1 MHTEGKIGICVYPG
15 TFDPITNGHIDII
28 KRARY
33 LFSKV
38 KILVARDADKNT
50 LFSFTERVRIVKT
63 AISSIEGVEC
73 EGFDGLLID
82 YLKRTGINI
91 VVRGLRAVSD
101 FDYEFQFTLMNRKLY
116 PPVEFVFVM
125 PGEEYFFLSSSLV
138 KEIAFLGGEVG
149 EFVPKIVEEEIKKKL
164 RIYEAHNKS

>member
-1 MHTEGKIGICVYPG
+1 MHAKAKISVCIYPG

-33 LFSKV
+33 LFPKV
-38 KILVARDADKNT
+38 RVLVARDANKNT
-50 LFSFTERVRIVKT
+50 LFSFTERVHIVKT
-63 AISSIEGVEC
+63 VSSRMVGVEC

-82 YLKRTGINI
+82 YLKKNHINV

-101 FDYEFQFTLMNRKLY
+101 FDYEFQLTLMNRKLY
-116 PPVEFVFVM
+116 PSVEFVFVM

-138 KEIAFLGGEVG
+138 KEIASLGGDVG

-164 RIYEAHNKS
+164 QTHEARHKS

>member
-1 MHTEGKIGICVYPG
+1 MHTKAKISVCIYPG

-33 LFSKV
+33 LFPKV
-38 KILVARDADKNT
+38 RVLVARDANKNT
-50 LFSFTERVRIVKT
+50 LFSFTERVHIVKT
-63 AISSIEGVEC
+63 VSSRMDGVEC

-82 YLKRTGINI
+82 YLKKNHINI

-101 FDYEFQFTLMNRKLY
+101 FDYEFQLTLMNRKLY
-116 PPVEFVFVM
+116 PSVEFVFVM
-125 PGEEYFFLSSSLV
+125 PGEEYFFLSSSLI
-138 KEIAFLGGEVG
+138 KEIASLGGDVG

-164 RIYEAHNKS
+164 QTHETRYKS